1 MGTLGRTWQLY
12 KQSFAVLAADI
23 EVLLFPVMS
32 AAAALLVAASFFV
45 PLYKIGTLA
54 AIARHTAKWD
64 DYATLV
70 AWYYANFFVVIFF
83 NSALV
88 ACANIRLSGGDPT
101 VRDGLRIAL
110 SRVHR
115 IAAWALV
122 ATTVGVVLQSLQS
135 RRGRGGGLLGS
146 ALGVGWTLITYLI
159 VPVLIFED
167 RGIFDS
173 AYRSAELFR
182 KNWGEEVAGSFGFGL
197 LGLVMFIPGLGLG
210 ALFWPWDRGA
220 AVIAV
225 VVYVLFLAVISSAV
239 RGIFTVALYRYAVH
253 GDAPQ
258 GFSADLIDGALGGR
272 RRPGLEGSY

>member
-12 KQSFAVLAADI
+12 KQSFAVLSADVEI
-23 EVLLFPVMS
+23 LLFPVMS
-32 AAAALLVAASFFV
+32 AAAALLVGVSFFV

-54 AIARHTAKWD
+54 AISRHTAKWD
-64 DYATLV
+64 DYATLFV
-70 AWYYANFFVVIFF
+70 WYYANFFVVIFF

-88 ACANIRLSGGDPT
+88 GCANIRLSGGDPT

-115 IAAWALV
+115 IAAWALA
-122 ATTVGVVLQSLQS
+122 ATTVGILLQSLQN
-135 RRGRGGGLLGS
+135 RRGRAGGLLGS
-146 ALGVGWTLITYLI
+146 ALGLGWTLITYLI

-197 LGLVMFIPGLGLG
+197 LWLLMFIPGLGLG
-210 ALFWPWDRGA
+210 ALLWSWDLGA
-220 AVIAV
+220 AVIVV

-239 RGIFTVALYRYAVH
+239 KGIFTVALYRYAAH
-253 GDAPQ
+253 GDIPL
-258 GFSADLIDGALGGR
+258 GFSADLIDGVLGGR
-272 RRPGLEGSY
+272 RRTGPEESY